1 MEGSLSSL
9 GIVNGSIIHVDGS
22 HDFST
27 SKLMLDVCFFY
38 NTEKM
43 VVRASREETI
53 LDLKTKIYR
62 LINVLPRFQMIIF
75 RGSKLE
81 DKNTLLHYHIA
92 EDSLLCLQIT
102 GQLE

>member
-9 GIVNGSIIHVDGS
+9 GIVNGSIVYIDGS
-22 HDFST
+22 HDFSS

-38 NTEKM
+38 NAEKM

-75 RGSKLE
+75 RGSKLK
-81 DKNTLLHYHIA
+81 DGNTLLHYHIA
-92 EDSLLCLQIT
+92 
-102 GQLE
+102 